1 MIQLYVCVVESM
13 QSYHHLQK
21 KTLSP
26 TLAATKNKIKC
37 FGHKSEEDDVNEEIM
52 QTVVSVK
59 RRRRAFSFA

>member
-21 KTLSP
+21 KTLSL
-26 TLAATKNKIKC
+26 TLAAKNKMKC

-59 RRRRAFSFA
+59 RRRRW